1 MIFIPNTPQCPFE
14 SHVMN
19 GYPLSVCGVARCGG
33 GGGRAVGRAAR
44 PARAR
49 RRVAGAAPPRA
60 ALRHQ
65 ARERA
70 ERARAQARE
79 LHLLF

>member
-1 MIFIPNTPQCPFE
+1 MSRDEWISPKCVWCP
-14 SHVMN
+14 
-19 GYPLSVCGVARCGG
+19 RCGG
-33 GGGRAVGRAAR
+33 GRRAVGRAAR

-79 LHLLF
+79 LHLSFYTK